1 MMDEFLENII
11 EDTEEFPEEVPE
23 EVPAASPDPV
33 EEESLIQEEEIEET
47 LVDDPVVSG
56 NEIYQQEIINL
67 LKDMKG
73 DLEDVKR
80 SNDRFLQESQYIG
93 IYNGLSVN
101 NVPDDQS
108 EYLSSNIITKPIN
121 DYTVSEALLLIEV
134 VVIFGVIIF
143 LAIRKAVFKWR

>member
-1 MMDEFLENII
+1 MIEEFLENNI
-11 EDTEEFPEEVPE
+11 EDTEKAPE

-33 EEESLIQEEEIEET
+33 EEESIIQEEEIEET

-80 SNDRFLQESQYIG
+80 SNDRLLQESQHTG
-93 IYNGLSVN
+93 IYNGLSAD
-101 NVPDDQS
+101 NVSDDQS

-121 DYTVSEALLLIEV
+121 DYSVSEALLLIEV
-134 VVIFGVIIF
+134 VVIIGVILF
-143 LAIRKAVFKWR
+143 LTIRKAVFKWR

>member
-1 MMDEFLENII
+1 MNDLII
-11 EDTEEFPEEVPE
+11 ESVEDPREDPVEAPEEVPE
-23 EVPAASPDPV
+23 ASPV
-33 EEESLIQEEEIEET
+33 EKEEELPEEEAET
-47 LVDDPVVSG
+47 FVDSPVVSG
-56 NEIYQQEIINL
+56 NEVFQQEIINL
-67 LKDMKG
+67 LSEMKG

-80 SNDRFLQESQYIG
+80 SNERLLQKSQYIG
-93 IYNGLSVN
+93 IPDDILSDNDV
-101 NVPDDQS
+101 DDQS

>member
-1 MMDEFLENII
+1 MIDEFLENNI
-11 EDTEEFPEEVPE
+11 ENMEVTPE

-33 EEESLIQEEEIEET
+33 GEESLIQEEEIEET

-67 LKDMKG
+67 LMDMKG

-80 SNDRFLQESQYIG
+80 SNDRLLQESQHTS

-101 NVPDDQS
+101 NVSDDQS

-121 DYTVSEALLLIEV
+121 DYSVSEALLLIEV
-134 VVIFGVIIF
+134 VVIIGVILF
-143 LAIRKAVFKWR
+143 LTIRKAVFKWR

>member
-1 MMDEFLENII
+1 MNDLII
-11 EDTEEFPEEVPE
+11 EGVEDPREDPVEAPEEVPE
-23 EVPAASPDPV
+23 ASPEEV
-33 EEESLIQEEEIEET
+33 EEELPEVEAET
-47 LVDDPVVSG
+47 IVDSPVVSG
-56 NEIYQQEIINL
+56 NEVFQQEIINL
-67 LKDMKG
+67 LSEMKG

-80 SNDRFLQESQYIG
+80 SNERLLQKSQHIG
-93 IYNGLSVN
+93 IPDDILSDNDV
-101 NVPDDQS
+101 DDQS